1 MNQTVAT
8 PGVRRVSLTRT
19 VVAGAVGNML
29 EWYDFGLFGFFAPLI
44 ARQFFPAEGQLTSL
58 LETFGVFATGF
69 LMRPLGGLLF
79 GYVGDRLGR
88 KRALELSVLL
98 MAGST
103 TLLGILPTHAQ
114 IGLAAPLLLTLT
126 RLLQGLS
133 VGGEYVGSMSF
144 LTEHAPPARRG
155 FLGSWSSFSVVLGSL
170 AGSGVAALC
179 TGLLSEEQLS
189 AWGWRL
195 PFLSGLVIGAV
206 GLWLRLGVEESPSFL
221 KIQKADGL
229 ARNPIVEAVR
239 NDFGAI
245 VTTLGLSPLTSVGF
259 YLPFVWLPTWLAHI
273 NQPAL
278 PEGQALMANT
288 IALLVLLFLTPLAA
302 LVSDRVGRRPMF
314 VAGALGYV
322 LLSYPAFLLMT
333 GGTFWRALMG
343 GLVFA
348 ACSSLFS
355 GCMAATMVELF
366 PTRTR
371 YSGIAIGYNVGQ
383 TLLGGTAPFIATA
396 LIHVTQDKLAPA
408 IYLIGAALVAGVA
421 SLFIKSRHGQPLEPA
436 ENV

>member
-1 MNQTVAT
+1 
-8 PGVRRVSLTRT
+8 
-19 VVAGAVGNML
+19 
-29 EWYDFGLFGFFAPLI
+29 
-44 ARQFFPAEGQLTSL
+44 
-58 LETFGVFATGF
+58 
-69 LMRPLGGLLF
+69 
-79 GYVGDRLGR
+79 
-88 KRALELSVLL
+88 
-98 MAGST
+98 
-103 TLLGILPTHAQ
+103 
-114 IGLAAPLLLTLT
+114 
-126 RLLQGLS
+126 
-133 VGGEYVGSMSF
+133 
-144 LTEHAPPARRG
+144 
-155 FLGSWSSFSVVLGSL
+155 VVLGSL

-179 TGLLSEEQLS
+179 TGLLSDEQLS

-195 PFLSGLVIGAV
+195 PFLSGLLIGAA

-221 KIQKADGL
+221 KIQKADEL
-229 ARNPIVEAVR
+229 ASNPIVEAVR

-245 VTTLGLSPLTSVGF
+245 AITLGLSPLTSVGF

-278 PEGQALMANT
+278 PEEQALIANT
-288 IALLVLLFLTPLAA
+288 IALLVLLFLTPLTA

-355 GCMAATMVELF
+355 GCMAATMIELF

-371 YSGIAIGYNVGQ
+371 YSGVAIGYNLGQ
-383 TLLGGTAPFIATA
+383 TLLGGTAPFMATA

-408 IYLIGAALVAGVA
+408 IYLIGAAMVAGVA
-421 SLFIKSRHGQPLEPA
+421 SLFIKSLHGQPLEPA
-436 ENV
+436 ESQDGWPLR